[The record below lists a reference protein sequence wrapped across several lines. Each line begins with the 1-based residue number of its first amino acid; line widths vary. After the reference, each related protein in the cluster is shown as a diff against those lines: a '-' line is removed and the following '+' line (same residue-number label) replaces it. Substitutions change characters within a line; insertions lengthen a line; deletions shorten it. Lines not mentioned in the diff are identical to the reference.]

1 MPATLRNRYAGL
13 VVWRSPWVWYP
24 VDLPKDYHTAP
35 SVQICGRQ
43 AAEGI
48 TISGTPAHVPRIR
61 VPSLQLGR
69 TKREANTK

>member
-1 MPATLRNRYAGL
+1 L
-13 VVWRSPWVWYP
+13 VIWRSPLVWYP